1 MIYMNL
7 FIQIFMNAQEKLM
20 KVVIVSNRMW
30 APAKR

>member
-7 FIQIFMNAQEKLM
+7 FIQIFMNAQEKLL
-20 KVVIVSNRMW
+20 KAVIVSNQIW